1 MMIMEKRI
9 VTAKE
14 KRQRSFLLKAPL
26 LAFPV
31 LTLLFWGMGGGRTVA
46 GMGRVVAKGF
56 NMRLPGPNLRHMGQ
70 PDKMAYYEKA
80 ARDSI
85 AARQR
90 DKLQDNYARMLGIK
104 VIDSAAESPEANIR
118 KVQQKLDEVRRAL
131 VSPGGLSVTAA
142 PVRSLHSVREAGQTQ
157 SVTRMPEMDRLEG
170 MMATLRQDK
179 GDPELAQLG
188 QLLDKL
194 ADVQRPHA
202 ELKRDSIR
210 TAERVAVR
218 RALAAVAI
226 LPDEDDTTGLP
237 DSTAIP
243 ASVADEQTVVSGDEL
258 RLELARDITIGG
270 RLIPRGTAVYG
281 TVALNGQRLRV
292 AITAI
297 EWRERVYAVNWQVD
311 GEDGLPGIYIPGA
324 PVSDAVRE
332 TAAQETG
339 AIGPEMLST
348 TLAGQAAGAGLTL
361 ARSLVGKK
369 LRPVKVTVP
378 AGYTVIC
385 HVKNEVP

>member
-1 MMIMEKRI
+1 MISMEKRM

-26 LAFPV
+26 MAFPV
-31 LTLLFWGMGGGRTVA
+31 LTLLFWGMGGGSTVA
-46 GMGRVVAKGF
+46 GMGRVIAKGF
-56 NMRLPGPNLRHMGQ
+56 NMRLPGPNLRRVGQ

-85 AARQR
+85 AAKQR
-90 DKLQDNYARMLGIK
+90 TKLQDSYARILGIK
-104 VIDSAAESPEANIR
+104 VIDSSAESPEANIR
-118 KVQQKLDEVRRAL
+118 KVQQKVDEVRRAL
-131 VSPGGLSVTAA
+131 ASPGVLPVAA
-142 PVRSLHSVREAGQTQ
+142 ARVRSLPPARETGQTRP
-157 SVTRMPEMDRLEG
+157 VRRMPEMDRLEG
-170 MMATLRQDK
+170 MMAKLRQDN

-194 ADVQRPHA
+194 ADVQRPHV
-202 ELKRDSIR
+202 ELMRDSVH
-210 TAERVAVR
+210 AAVR
-218 RALAAVAI
+218 APVRHALAVVTV
-226 LPDEDDTTGLP
+226 LRDEDDTTGLP

-297 EWRERVYAVNWQVD
+297 EWRERIFAVNWQVD

-324 PVSDAVRE
+324 PVSDAARE

-385 HVKNEVP
+385 HVKNEMP